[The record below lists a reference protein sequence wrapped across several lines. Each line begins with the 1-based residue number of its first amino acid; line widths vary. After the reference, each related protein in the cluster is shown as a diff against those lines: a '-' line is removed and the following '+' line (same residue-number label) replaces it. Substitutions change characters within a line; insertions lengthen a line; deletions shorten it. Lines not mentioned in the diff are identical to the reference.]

1 VPYEGA
7 MLNSCTRPTKL
18 TCLASMAAVGVLG
31 CAVGQRYTAAALT
44 AAERTAVVDTIER
57 LSRQRPDSTARSVD
71 CDELARRGRAALPA
85 ASRGRSAPDFSIVS
99 EGRIFGSSSN
109 EELAEMCRWNR
120 SVREARLST
129 QDETLDHQIHVISRD
144 AAYELMSI
152 SETIHWKDGR
162 TTVRPMVITRI
173 WSRGPDG
180 WMRAHVHES
189 WPAGE

>member
-1 VPYEGA
+1 
-7 MLNSCTRPTKL
+7 M
-18 TCLASMAAVGVLG
+18 
-31 CAVGQRYTAAALT
+31 
-44 AAERTAVVDTIER
+44 
-57 LSRQRPDSTARSVD
+57 
-71 CDELARRGRAALPA
+71 
-85 ASRGRSAPDFSIVS
+85 S

-129 QDETLDHQIHVISRD
+129 QDEILDQQIHIISRD
-144 AAYELMSI
+144 AAYELI
-152 SETIHWKDGR
+152 IIRETIHWKDGR
-162 TTVRPMVITRI
+162 TTVRPMVISRI

>member
-1 VPYEGA
+1 
-7 MLNSCTRPTKL
+7 MLNTCTRPTVL
-18 TCLASMAAVGVLG
+18 TCLASMVAAGVLG
-31 CAVGQRYTAAALT
+31 CAVGQRFTAAALT
-44 AAERTAVVDTIER
+44 PAERTAIADTIER
-57 LSRQRPDSTARSVD
+57 VSQQRPDSTTRSVD

-85 ASRGRSAPDFSIVS
+85 GVRGRSAPDFSIVS

-129 QDETLDHQIHVISRD
+129 QDETLDHQIHIISRD

-152 SETIHWKDGR
+152 RETIHWKDGR

-173 WSRGPDG
+173 WSRGPAG

-189 WPAGE
+189 WPASE